1 MAYVDDVVIMG
12 RRLQDVKEVF
22 TSLIEQGNKMGL
34 EINEKKTKFM
44 TVSRKTYNENKN
56 VKMGT
61 YNFEIV
67 KDYTYLGTV
76 LTNKNELRPEIEKR
90 ITNANR
96 AYYALL
102 PILKSQSVLRTER
115 VKIYKTLIRPVVT
128 YGAESW
134 TLNKDI
140 AKGLAVFERKILRRI
155 FGAIK
160 VNENW
165 RK

>member
-1 MAYVDDVVIMG
+1 MEVVIMG

-22 TSLIEQGNKMGL
+22 TSLIEQANKMGL

-44 TVSRKTYNENKN
+44 TVLRKPYNENEN
-56 VKMGT
+56 VKIGT

-67 KDYTYLGTV
+67 EDYTYLGTV

-96 AYYALL
+96 AHYALL
-102 PILKSQSVLRTER
+102 PLLKSQSVCRAEK

-128 YGAESW
+128 YGAE
-134 TLNKDI
+134 
-140 AKGLAVFERKILRRI
+140 A
-155 FGAIK
+155 
-160 VNENW
+160 
-165 RK
+165 